1 MRVQSYCFLSGNV
14 YIWCI
19 LIRCLT
25 FFLHAIICFRHV
37 RMGFSVWRLTFHRT
51 AAILFLLS
59 DKTFSALNLYMYGMR
74 SMD

>member
-1 MRVQSYCFLSGNV
+1 MVHINLLFN
-14 YIWCI
+14 
-19 LIRCLT
+19 
-25 FFLHAIICFRHV
+25 FFLHAIACFCHV
-37 RMGFSVWRLTFHRT
+37 RMGFSVWRRTFHRT

>member
-1 MRVQSYCFLSGNV
+1 MLFN
-14 YIWCI
+14 
-19 LIRCLT
+19 
-25 FFLHAIICFRHV
+25 FFLHAIACFRHV
-37 RMGFSVWRLTFHRT
+37 RMGFSVWRRTFHRT